1 MVALKAELGPLVPG
15 VPGVS
20 GPSWDLFVAAGSD
33 ALPGTGTNLGTFNHN
48 EAGDQFSK
56 GLNHVVYHHL
66 RDIMYRRKIAD
77 GSAGVGPF
85 WPYGFHDMSQI
96 RIRRHGAILTST
108 AMTAASVSMAV
119 AGTATLVIK
128 GQPGDV
134 AVANADCSFISA
146 NPAIATVVA
155 SGLVTGQAAG
165 NTVVTVT
172 NKFNGLVV
180 DAPVTVTAVQLLEGR
195 SIRDEDIIRNDDE
208 QPDNR
213 QSVIDAEEMESRVA
227 EVGQLKL
234 TASKNREENQ
244 DESQEGEAEVLP
256 VTEIN
261 GIGPA
266 MEARLHEAGITS
278 LQQIAELRESE
289 AEELDTYLGL
299 GGRITRDN
307 WVQQARDL
315 LK

>member
-85 WPYGFHDMSQI
+85 WPYGFHDMAQI

-108 AMTAASVSMAV
+108 AMTAAAISVAV
-119 AGTATLVIK
+119 AGTATIVVK

-134 AVANADCSFISA
+134 AVANADCYF
-146 NPAIATVVA
+146 NPGNTAIATVSSV
-155 SGLVTGQAAG
+155 GLVTGVAAG

-180 DAPVTVTAVQLLEGR
+180 DVPITVTAVQLLEGR
-195 SIRDEDIIRNDDE
+195 SIRDEDILRPDDE

-234 TASKNREENQ
+234 TASRNKRENQ
-244 DESQEGEAEVLP
+244 EEEPEGERETLP
-256 VTEIN
+256 VTEIT

-266 MEARLHEAGITS
+266 MAARLAEAGITS
-278 LQQIAELRESE
+278 LEQIAELSE
-289 AEELDTYLGL
+289 EEATQLDNYLNL
-299 GGRITRDN
+299 GGRIARDN
-307 WVQQARDL
+307 WVQQAKGL
-315 LK
+315 LE